1 MKDISLVANVR
12 QLDTITVEVA
22 AEAIRAR
29 KIDGPKLTLI
39 PIEDIQSEVGKFYN
53 VTVKEIKATKRTQNI
68 VLARQVAM
76 YLAREMTDNSFQK
89 LEKNLEEEITQ
100 LFYMLTIKSKI
111 CLLKMTV
118 YALKLIPL
126 KTR

>member
-76 YLAREMTDNSFQK
+76 YLAREMTDNSLPK

-100 LFYMLTIKSKI
+100 LFYMLTIKSK
-111 CLLKMTV
+111 
-118 YALKLIPL
+118 YACS
-126 KTR
+126 R